1 MLQRTILKS
10 VIIKGVGL
18 HSGEK
23 VEMKISP
30 AKENSGIYFIRTD
43 LDKKVIVEA
52 SIKNTSKSNRS
63 TCLLKN
69 NVEIK
74 TVEHFL
80 AACWGCNID
89 NLEIKLNK
97 DELPI
102 LDGSSKE
109 FIKIFEE
116 VGFKELEKEQKY
128 IVKNYIKVSDEK
140 TGAFIECFPHDKFEI
155 NTTIDYNSNILKNQS
170 YNFFKLN
177 YLRKNSLLQKLF
189 SYKK

>member
-10 VIIKGVGL
+10 VTIEGVGL
-18 HSGEK
+18 HSGKK

-43 LDKKVIVEA
+43 LNQNVIVEA
-52 SIKNTSKSNRS
+52 SIKNANKLNRS
-63 TCLLKN
+63 TCLIKN
-69 NVEIK
+69 NIEIK

-89 NLEIKLNK
+89 NLEIKINK

-109 FIKIFEE
+109 FVKIFED
-116 VGFKELEKEQKY
+116 VGFKELGKEQK
-128 IVKNYIKVSDEK
+128 
-140 TGAFIECFPHDKFEI
+140 
-155 NTTIDYNSNILKNQS
+155 NIL
-170 YNFFKLN
+170 
-177 YLRKNSLLQKLF
+177 
-189 SYKK
+189 

>member
-63 TCLLKN
+63 TC
-69 NVEIK
+69 
-74 TVEHFL
+74 
-80 AACWGCNID
+80 
-89 NLEIKLNK
+89 
-97 DELPI
+97 
-102 LDGSSKE
+102 
-109 FIKIFEE
+109 
-116 VGFKELEKEQKY
+116 
-128 IVKNYIKVSDEK
+128 
-140 TGAFIECFPHDKFEI
+140 
-155 NTTIDYNSNILKNQS
+155 
-170 YNFFKLN
+170 
-177 YLRKNSLLQKLF
+177 
-189 SYKK
+189 